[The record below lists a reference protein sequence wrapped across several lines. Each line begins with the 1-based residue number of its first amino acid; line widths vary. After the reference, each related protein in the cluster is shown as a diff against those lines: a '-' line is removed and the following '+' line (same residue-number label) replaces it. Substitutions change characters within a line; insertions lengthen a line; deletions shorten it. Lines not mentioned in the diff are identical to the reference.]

1 MQEKKV
7 ALQVIEE
14 SLKELESPK
23 GSILS
28 AVQKLQRSASIAGDE
43 EKRLWCSIQLGDST
57 YVHPLKDLTDFLV
70 ENPDTLTSDYK
81 EGISKH
87 IKVLE
92 KLGLTHEIH
101 FTNEE
106 MNIKLNAR
114 GGGYAN
120 IGFVE
125 ERYADLVRQKKGN
138 DGKYYKI
145 PLNNHLNFVKKKAHE
160 LASGLYKQLKFSGT
174 VSNCFDLLKDAV
186 DDILLDLN
194 PVISEQ
200 LMLAFKSVS
209 SNKEEE
215 WSQALTTCRR
225 LIEALADELYPATN
239 DNGNGRALGKTQYVN
254 RIWAFMDAS
263 IESKSNKELAKA
275 HVDFLGSWLEKI
287 NKLSNKGV
295 HAELG
300 QLEATKAVF
309 HTYLMIADILEY
321 MEGKP
326 ESTGKPDIN
335 LATID
340 EIEALLGVNR
350 NIAKEIFKYRV
361 KEGTLDCESLS
372 KIVGVGPKTIQKA
385 KQEFSIDE

>member
-28 AVQKLQRSASIAGDE
+28 AVQKLQRSASIVGDE
-43 EKRLWCSIQLGDST
+43 QKRLWCSIQLGDST
-57 YVHPLKDLTDFLV
+57 YVQPLKEFTEFLV
-70 ENPDTLTSDYK
+70 EHKDTSTSDYK

-87 IKVLE
+87 IKILK

-106 MNIKLNAR
+106 MNIKLDAS

-125 ERYADLVRQKKGN
+125 ERYADLVRLRKGN
-138 DGKYYKI
+138 DGTYYKNH
-145 PLNNHLNFVKKKAHE
+145 LNNHLNFVKKKAHE
-160 LASGLYKQLKFSGT
+160 LASDLYRQLKFSGT
-174 VSNCFDLLKDAV
+174 VSNCFDLLRDAV
-186 DDILLDLN
+186 DDKLLDLN

-225 LIEALADELYPATN
+225 LMEALADELYPATN
-239 DNGNGRALGKTQYVN
+239 GNGNGRALGKTQYVN

-263 IESKSNKELAKA
+263 IESKSNKDLAKA

-321 MEGKP
+321 MEEKP
-326 ESTGKPDIN
+326 GSAGKPDIN

-350 NIAKEIFKYRV
+350 NVAKEIFKYRV
-361 KEGTLDCESLS
+361 KEGALDCESLS
-372 KIVGVGPKTIQKA
+372 KIAGVGPKTIQKA
-385 KQEFSIDE
+385 KQEFTIDE

>member
-28 AVQKLQRSASIAGDE
+28 AVQKLQRSASIVGDE

-57 YVHPLKDLTDFLV
+57 YVHPLKDLSEFLV
-70 ENPDTLTSDYK
+70 EHQDPSTSDYK
-81 EGISKH
+81 EGISKQ
-87 IKVLE
+87 IKILE

-106 MNIKLNAR
+106 INIKLDAS
-114 GGGYAN
+114 GGGYVN

-125 ERYADLVRQKKGN
+125 ERYADLVRLKKGN
-138 DGKYYKI
+138 DGTYYKNH
-145 PLNNHLNFVKKKAHE
+145 LNNHLNFVKKKAHE
-160 LASGLYKQLKFSGT
+160 LASELYKQLKFSGT
-174 VSNCFDLLKDAV
+174 VSNCFYLLRDAV
-186 DDILLDLN
+186 DDKLLDLN

-321 MEGKP
+321 MEEKP

-361 KEGTLDCESLS
+361 KEGGLDCESLS
-372 KIVGVGPKTIQKA
+372 KIGGVGPKTIQKA
-385 KQEFSIDE
+385 KQEFTIDE

>member
-28 AVQKLQRSASIAGDE
+28 AIQKLQRSASIAGDE

-70 ENPDTLTSDYK
+70 EHSDPSTSDYK
-81 EGISKH
+81 EGISRH
-87 IKVLE
+87 IKILE

-101 FTNEE
+101 FTSEE
-106 MNIKLNAR
+106 INIKLNDA
-114 GGGYAN
+114 GGGYIN

-138 DGKYYKI
+138 DGTYYKN

-160 LASGLYKQLKFSGT
+160 LASELYRQLKFSGT
-174 VSNCFDLLKDAV
+174 VSNCFDLLRDAV
-186 DDILLDLN
+186 DDKLLDLN

-225 LIEALADELYPATN
+225 LIEALADELYPATK

-254 RIWAFMDAS
+254 RLWAFMDAS
-263 IESKSNKELAKA
+263 IESKSNQELAKA

-321 MEGKP
+321 MEEKP
-326 ESTGKPDIN
+326 ESAGKPDIN

-361 KEGTLDCESLS
+361 KEGALDCESLS

-385 KQEFSIDE
+385 KQEFTIDE

>member
-7 ALQVIEE
+7 ALELIED

-28 AVQKLQRSASIAGDE
+28 AIQKLQRSASIIGDDN
-43 EKRLWCSIQLGDST
+43 KRLWCSIQLGDST
-57 YVHPLKDLTDFLV
+57 YVHPLNNLTDFLI
-70 ENPDTLTSDYK
+70 EHEDPSTSEYED
-81 EGISKH
+81 GISKH
-87 IKVLE
+87 IKTLE
-92 KLGLTHEIH
+92 KLGLTQEIH

-106 MNIKLNAR
+106 INIKSDAS

-120 IGFVE
+120 IGFIE
-125 ERYADLVRQKKGN
+125 ERYADLVRLKKGN
-138 DGKYYKI
+138 DGTYYKN

-160 LASGLYKQLKFSGT
+160 LASDLYKQLKFSGT
-174 VSNCFDLLKDAV
+174 ISNCFDLLRDAV
-186 DDILLDLN
+186 DDKLLDLN

-225 LIEALADELYPATN
+225 LIEALADELYPATS
-239 DNGNGRALGKTQYVN
+239 DNGSGRALGKTQYVN

-263 IESKSNKELAKA
+263 IESKSNKDLAKA

-321 MEGKP
+321 MKEKP
-326 ESTGKPDIN
+326 ESKGKPDIN

-350 NIAKEIFKYRV
+350 NVAKEIFKYRV
-361 KEGTLDCESLS
+361 KEGALDCESLS
-372 KIVGVGPKTIQKA
+372 KITGVGQKTIQKA
-385 KQEFSIDE
+385 KQEFTIDE

>member
-28 AVQKLQRSASIAGDE
+28 AVQKLQRSASIVGDE

-57 YVHPLKDLTDFLV
+57 YVHPLKDLSDFLV
-70 ENPDTLTSDYK
+70 EHQDPSTSDYE
-81 EGISKH
+81 EGISKR
-87 IKVLE
+87 IKILK
-92 KLGLTHEIH
+92 KLGLNHEIH

-106 MNIKLNAR
+106 INIKLDAS
-114 GGGYAN
+114 GGGYVN

-125 ERYADLVRQKKGN
+125 ERYADLVRLKKGN
-138 DGKYYKI
+138 DGTYYKNH
-145 PLNNHLNFVKKKAHE
+145 LNNHLNYVKKKAHE
-160 LASGLYKQLKFSGT
+160 LASDLYKQLRFSGT
-174 VSNCFDLLKDAV
+174 VSNCFDLLRDAV
-186 DDILLDLN
+186 DDKLLDLN

-209 SNKEEE
+209 SKKEEE

-225 LIEALADELYPATN
+225 LIEALADQLYPAVN
-239 DNGNGRALGKTQYVN
+239 DKSSGRVLGQTQYVN

-309 HTYLMIADILEY
+309 HIYLMIADILEY
-321 MEGKP
+321 MEEKP
-326 ESTGKPDIN
+326 ESEGKPDIN

-350 NIAKEIFKYRV
+350 TIAKEIFKYRV
-361 KEGTLDCESLS
+361 KEGGLDCDSLS
-372 KIVGVGPKTIQKA
+372 KIGGVGPKTIQKA
-385 KQEFSIDE
+385 KQEFIIDE

>member
-28 AVQKLQRSASIAGDE
+28 AVQKLQRSASIVGDE

-57 YVHPLKDLTDFLV
+57 YVHPLKNLTYFLI
-70 ENPDTLTSDYK
+70 NHQDPSTSDYQ

-87 IKVLE
+87 IKILE

-106 MNIKLNAR
+106 INIKLDAS
-114 GGGYAN
+114 GGGYVN
-120 IGFVE
+120 IGFIE
-125 ERYADLVRQKKGN
+125 ERYADLVRLKKGN
-138 DGKYYKI
+138 DGTHYKNN
-145 PLNNHLNFVKKKAHE
+145 LNNHLNFVKKKAHE
-160 LASGLYKQLKFSGT
+160 LASDLYKKLKFSGT
-174 VSNCFDLLKDAV
+174 VSNCFDLLRDAV
-186 DDILLDLN
+186 DDKLLDLN

-239 DNGNGRALGKTQYVN
+239 DNGEGRALGKTQYVN

-263 IESKSNKELAKA
+263 IESKSNKDLAKV
-275 HVDFLGSWLEKI
+275 HLDFLGSWLEKI

-321 MEGKP
+321 MKEKRA
-326 ESTGKPDIN
+326 SAGKPDIN

-350 NIAKEIFKYRV
+350 NTAKEIFKFRV
-361 KEGTLDCESLS
+361 KEGALDCESLS
-372 KIVGVGPKTIQKA
+372 KIGGVGPKTIQKA
-385 KQEFSIDE
+385 KQEFTIDE

>member
-70 ENPDTLTSDYK
+70 EHPDPSISDYK
-81 EGISKH
+81 EGVSKH
-87 IKVLE
+87 IKILE

-106 MNIKLNAR
+106 INIKLNAS
-114 GGGYAN
+114 GGGYVN

-138 DGKYYKI
+138 DGTYYKN
-145 PLNNHLNFVKKKAHE
+145 PLNSHLNFVKKKAHE
-160 LASGLYKQLKFSGT
+160 LASDLYKQLKFSGT

-186 DDILLDLN
+186 DDKLLDLN

-209 SNKEEE
+209 SNKEEQ

-321 MEGKP
+321 MEEKP
-326 ESTGKPDIN
+326 ESAGKPDIN

-361 KEGTLDCESLS
+361 KEGALDCESLS
-372 KIVGVGPKTIQKA
+372 KIGGVGPKTIQKA
-385 KQEFSIDE
+385 KQEFAIDE